1 MIEIEARLDELEQ
14 LGLTR
19 RTRLVSG
26 PQGPRVVLDG
36 KPVLLLCSNN
46 YLGLADHP
54 AVREAA
60 ADAAMRWGVGAGA
73 SRLVSGT
80 MTIHRRLEERLA
92 SFERRQSALLFGS
105 GYLANAGV
113 VSSLARA
120 GDVVFSDELNHASIV
135 DGCRLSRADIFIYEH
150 GDVEHLEWGLREA
163 DGRGA
168 LIVTDG
174 VFSMDGDVAPLPEL
188 VDLAQ
193 RYDVRLVVDEAH
205 GTGTLGPGGRGAVA
219 DAGVEDEVDVIVGTL
234 GKALGSYGA
243 YVACDLQMARYLTN
257 AARSLIFS
265 TAPSPPAVAGA
276 LAALSL
282 LEEQPRRVEKLQAN
296 GALLRAELAEQG
308 FDVATDA
315 RTPIVPLVLGD
326 AAVALKTCEKALERG
341 VFAQAIRPPTVPA
354 GTSRLRLTVM
364 ASHSKS
370 ELRDAARAL
379 AHAAKA
385 AGVRPDE
392 LRAPAAQR
400 ASETPQ
406 DAAEEP
412 RRQPHDAAL
421 WDDGEGELWVERRK
435 PATGRAAASALRERE
450 GDRPF
455 DAELDG
461 PPPPRA
467 GHQTSAQRIF
477 DVEAPGALVEHA
489 A

>member
-14 LGLTR
+14 LGLAR

-60 ADAAMRWGVGAGA
+60 AEAAMRWGVGAGA

-92 SFERRQSALLFGS
+92 AFERRQAALLFGS

-113 VSSLARA
+113 ISALARR

-135 DGCRLSRADIFIYEH
+135 DGCRLSRADVFVYEH
-150 GDVEHLEWGLREA
+150 GDLDHLEWGLKQARA
-163 DGRGA
+163 RGA

-174 VFSMDGDVAPLPEL
+174 VFSMDGELAPLVEL
-188 VDLAQ
+188 AELAG

-205 GTGTLGPGGRGAVA
+205 ATGTMGPDGRGAVA
-219 DAGVEDEVDVIVGTL
+219 AAGVEDAVDALVGTL

-243 YVACDLQMARYLTN
+243 YVACDERMARYLVS
-257 AARSLIFS
+257 AARPFVFS
-265 TAPSPPAVAGA
+265 TAPPPPAIAGA
-276 LAALSL
+276 LAALTL
-282 LEEQPRRVEKLQAN
+282 LEQEPRRVEKLHCN
-296 GALLRAELAEQG
+296 VRALREALAEEG
-308 FDVATDA
+308 FALGEQD

-326 AAVALKTCEKALERG
+326 AKATMRACELALERG
-341 VFAQAIRPPTVPA
+341 VFAQGIRPPTVPV
-354 GTSRLRLTVM
+354 GSSRLRLAVM
-364 ASHSKS
+364 ATHGKG
-370 ELRDAARAL
+370 ELRDAARTLAQAVRGAGMDPSTLRPPATAL
-379 AHAAKA
+379 
-385 AGVRPDE
+385 
-392 LRAPAAQR
+392 PAAEPLD
-400 ASETPQ
+400 SEP
-406 DAAEEP
+406 EP
-412 RRQPHDAAL
+412 SAR
-421 WDDGEGELWVERRK
+421 WDE
-435 PATGRAAASALRERE
+435 PSA
-450 GDRPF
+450 
-455 DAELDG
+455 

-467 GHQTSAQRIF
+467 RLF
-477 DVEAPGALVEHA
+477 DGEASGGLERA